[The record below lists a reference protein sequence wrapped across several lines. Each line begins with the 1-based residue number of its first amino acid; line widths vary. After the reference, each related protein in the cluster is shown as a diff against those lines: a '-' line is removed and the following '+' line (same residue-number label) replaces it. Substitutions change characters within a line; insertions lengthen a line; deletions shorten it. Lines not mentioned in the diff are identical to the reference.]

1 MSTLTEVT
9 ERLRR
14 IETKLVV
21 FAEGM
26 GVDTDAGTDWLTLD
40 EPNKVIYLST
50 LGRSLAV
57 IHALAVKKGAGMT
70 RKDGNRVVYDI
81 VHRGELV
88 GTLEV

>member
-1 MSTLTEVT
+1 MSTLSEVT

-40 EPNKVIYLST
+40 EPNKVIYLSS
-50 LGRSLAV
+50 LGRSIAV
-57 IHALAVKKGAGMT
+57 IIALATKKGAGMM
-70 RKDGNRVVYDI
+70 RKNGNKVAYDI
-81 VHRGELV
+81 LHRGELV
-88 GTLEV
+88 GTLEI